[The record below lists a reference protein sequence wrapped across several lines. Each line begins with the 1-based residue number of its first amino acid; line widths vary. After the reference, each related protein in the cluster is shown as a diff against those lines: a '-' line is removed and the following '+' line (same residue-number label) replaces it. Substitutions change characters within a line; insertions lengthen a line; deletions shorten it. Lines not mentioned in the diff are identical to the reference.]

1 MNERLLS
8 QPPAEPRGVLV
19 LGIGGPHAALSSLPA
34 VFPVQTLHRELGQGG
49 GLPGGRLVRSP
60 LGGLGDAFLPAGH
73 SVPQPPSRGP

>member
-8 QPPAEPRGVLV
+8 QPPAEPRRVLV

-60 LGGLGDAFLPAGH
+60 LVGLGDAFLPAGH
-73 SVPQPPSRGP
+73 SVLQPPSRGP